1 MKISELK
8 ELGFWEVLYLK
19 NTYVLPM
26 KHPPYNIYEINIWYN
41 SETKHFTLNRI
52 LLNINSI
59 SELKTFLNFFKTK
72 E

>member
-8 ELGFWEVLYLK
+8 ELGFKEVLYLK
-19 NTYVLPM
+19 NTYVLFM
-26 KHPPYNIYEINIWYN
+26 KYPPYNIYEINICYN
-41 SETKHFTLNRI
+41 SSTNNFMLNGI

-72 E
+72 